1 MSDLDEF
8 TETIFQELRDGV
20 PILGT
25 DGPLDV
31 TGVDCLPDMHN
42 LEELPRPYRLDLTS
56 ADLLPAEGSNEEAE
70 LMRILEV
77 RLMKA
82 IHTTN
87 LTSFRR
93 AAFVLIPARPTKTT
107 LTTKASLPSRPMPR
121 HPGSFLHMIGML
133 LPPHK
138 PFRRVC
144 HPKSVV
150 AFETS
155 TLTYSFSAR
164 LLVARS
170 SPYAIH
176 TNLCGLLFHGG

>member
-8 TETIFQELRDGV
+8 IETVFQELRDGV
-20 PILGT
+20 PILDT

-93 AAFVLIPARPTKTT
+93 AAFVLIPARPTRTT
-107 LTTKASLPSRPMPR
+107 LTTKDSLPSRSMSGHLGPFP
-121 HPGSFLHMIGML
+121 HMIGML
-133 LPPHK
+133 PPPHK

-144 HPKSVV
+144 HPKFVV

-170 SPYAIH
+170 SSCAIH
-176 TNLCGLLFHGG
+176 TNLCGLLLRGR